1 MDLKECPW
9 NMEKLKS
16 CPEFVLYGSQTT
28 KKVNI
33 E

>member
-1 MDLKECPW
+1 MELLSPAG